1 MANNPEFTSMI
12 KAKPL
17 GGWYIELTETAT
29 GETVVCDDLDEY
41 MEKIEEMG
49 RDYGPG
55 IQVAWSVDPTVD
67 KKIMDVYVLE
77 IRGLMQK
84 YQEETGVAE
93 G

>member
-1 MANNPEFTSMI
+1 MANEPEFKSMI

-41 MEKIEEMG
+41 MQKIEEMG
-49 RDYGPG
+49 QEYGPG
-55 IQVAWSVDPTVD
+55 MQVAWSVDPTVD
-67 KKIMDVYVLE
+67 KKIMDAYVLE

-84 YQEETGVAE
+84 YQDEAGI
-93 G
+93 GG